1 MSQIFISWHL
11 ALNHTYQLQLTMYTC
26 YRAPFY
32 GPTSKLPLHPSG
44 TKSNITSVLF
54 TNLLTLVEKPLYSVT
69 SKIILDLRR
78 LKFEP
83 VSNYITTQNLSV
95 SSVLQIHMLFL
106 SLKFCS
112 YIGGI
117 FALNENALF
126 FTL

>member
-1 MSQIFISWHL
+1 MDQLLNCHYTPVVQRATLL
-11 ALNHTYQLQLTMYTC
+11 AY
-26 YRAPFY
+26 F
-32 GPTSKLPLHPSG
+32 
-44 TKSNITSVLF
+44 F